1 MIFFTTAVYFQFFGS
16 FLIAA
21 CGLWFFAKRGVH
33 IKMLGFYGLTSF
45 LLQIIQDISINLKLH
60 VGNLVG
66 NISSF
71 LETLFLLFF
80 FYLAFSKAI
89 NKRVVILFLV
99 VYTLVFIFVMPNHHN
114 ELISSIR
121 TLRDVFM
128 ILCSL
133 LYFYSLL
140 QEMPTNDITR
150 FPPFWMVSSILFY
163 FSCTFILSL
172 ILDYLIKVMND
183 DLIGYWTYR
192 NFMRFGFCIG
202 ISYGLWLDLKTRLET
217 ARQ

>member
-1 MIFFTTAVYFQFFGS
+1 MTWLDLAVYSQQLGS
-16 FLIAA
+16 LIIAV
-21 CGLWFFAKRGVH
+21 CGLWLFRKRNVT
-33 IKMLGFYGLTSF
+33 IKVLGFYGLTSCILQ
-45 LLQIIQDISINLKLH
+45 LLQDLSIEFKLH
-60 VGNLVG
+60 IGNIIG
-66 NISSF
+66 NISTF
-71 LETLFLLFF
+71 IETLFILGFF
-80 FYLAFSKAI
+80 ALIFSNPTTKKIIGVFAI
-89 NKRVVILFLV
+89 AYTILFL
-99 VYTLVFIFVMPNHHN
+99 IIIPNHYN
-114 ELISSIR
+114 DLISSTR
-121 TLRDVFM
+121 TIRDVLL